1 MHGAMSQ
8 LGIDIPTPNDYPQSL
23 APFLC
28 RRVWKSTLGDVER
41 SIFGEA
47 EQAVFV
53 KPSALRKSFTGRV
66 VESSGDFMEIG
77 RVSRRQEVWCSDL
90 VTWKSEFRVYV
101 IDDEIAG
108 VDHYAGDRD
117 ASLDMGTVARALRAY
132 RESGEAPSAY
142 GIDFGVLA
150 TGESAL
156 VEAND
161 GYSLG
166 AYGLAA
172 KPYTDLL
179 VRRWCEL
186 LQARKL

>member
-1 MHGAMSQ
+1 
-8 LGIDIPTPNDYPQSL
+8 
-23 APFLC
+23 
-28 RRVWKSTLGDVER
+28 
-41 SIFGEA
+41 
-47 EQAVFV
+47 VFV
-53 KPSALRKSFTGRV
+53 KPSAFRKSFTGRV
-66 VESSGDFMEIG
+66 VGTSGDFMEIG
-77 RVSRRQEVWCSDL
+77 RVSRRQEVWCSDV

-101 IDDEIAG
+101 INDEIVG

-117 ASLDMGTVARALRAY
+117 AGLDLGTVARALRAY

-166 AYGLAA
+166 AYELAA

-186 LQARKL
+186 LQARKGVPGRTNA